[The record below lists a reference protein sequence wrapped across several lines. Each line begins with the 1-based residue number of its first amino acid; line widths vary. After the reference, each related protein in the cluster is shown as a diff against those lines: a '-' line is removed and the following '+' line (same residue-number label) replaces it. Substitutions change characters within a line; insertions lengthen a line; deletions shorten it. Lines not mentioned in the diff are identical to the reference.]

1 MFQNCPA
8 WIALRRGFLLCLILT
23 SCQNQSN
30 SPSEEDTA
38 LLQNNIKTYAEA
50 YNRHDAKAVA
60 NHWAENAE
68 YINPETG
75 YRIQGRAAIQQEF
88 EKLFKNPEDSKLEL
102 IISSI
107 EFEGNNRA
115 IEKGI
120 AKIVHPGKPA
130 TSSEYIA
137 IHTKI
142 GKNWFIE
149 SVSESDVNEST
160 ISSEQLRE
168 LGWLI
173 GKWIDKDEAIDIET
187 ECKWELNHHFIHCHF
202 KVSSEKK
209 ERFSGEQL
217 IGWDPE
223 KKRIRSWIFDSD
235 GGYGE
240 GIWSREDHKW
250 VAQISSI
257 LPDGRRASAIN
268 VYTIIDANHYKF
280 HSSGREIEGQ
290 ILPNIKEVSITRTR
304 AEPPK

>member
-1 MFQNCPA
+1 VFQNRNA
-8 WIALRRGFLLCLILT
+8 WIAGFFILCLTLN
-23 SCQNQSN
+23 SCQNPSN
-30 SPSEEDTA
+30 SPSEDDAT
-38 LLQNNIKTYAEA
+38 LIQNNIKTYAEA
-50 YNRHDAKAVA
+50 YNRHDAKGVA

-68 YINPETG
+68 YVSPQTG
-75 YRIQGRAAIQQEF
+75 YRIKGRPAIQHEF
-88 EKLFKNPEDSKLEL
+88 ENLFKNLGDAKLEL
-102 IISSI
+102 TISSI
-107 EFEGNNRA
+107 EFQDKNRA

-120 AKIVHPGKPA
+120 AKIIQQDKPA
-130 TSSEYIA
+130 SSSEYIA

-142 GKNWFIE
+142 GKNWYIE
-149 SVSESDVNEST
+149 SVSESDLSENA

-173 GKWIDKDEAIDIET
+173 GKWVDKDEAVEIET

-202 KVSSEKK
+202 KVAFEGKAS
-209 ERFSGEQL
+209 FSGEQL
-217 IGWDPE
+217 IGWDSD

-250 VAQISSI
+250 VAHISSI
-257 LPDGRRASAIN
+257 LPDGRHASAVN

-290 ILPNIKEVSITRTR
+290 ILPNINEVSITRTR
-304 AEPPK
+304 AEPSK